1 MAFDNIHNYYE
12 KLVSNEIQKKVQ
24 DDVLENNEDILGDI
38 ACVALNKLPAH
49 YVRHDVD
56 MAFYM
61 TAEEREEKAVKV
73 KHAIIEAID
82 FVKAHQHSKT
92 S

>member
-12 KLVSNEIQKKVQ
+12 RLVFNEIQKKVQ
-24 DDVLENNEDILGDI
+24 ANELENNEDFLGDV

-49 YVRHDVD
+49 YLRHDVD

-61 TAEEREEKAVKV
+61 TAEEKEEKAVKV
-73 KHAIIEAID
+73 KHAIVEAID
-82 FVKAHQHSKT
+82 FVKTHQHSKT

>member
-12 KLVSNEIQKKVQ
+12 KQVSNEIQKKVQ
-24 DDVLENNEDILGDI
+24 ANELENNEDFLGDI

-73 KHAIIEAID
+73 KQAVIEAID
-82 FVKAHQHSKT
+82 FVKEHQHSKT

>member
-12 KLVSNEIQKKVQ
+12 KCVANEIQRKIQ
-24 DDVLENNEDILGDI
+24 ANELENNEDFLSDI

-49 YVRHDVD
+49 YLRHDVD

-61 TAEEREEKAVKV
+61 TTEEREKKAVKV
-73 KHAIIEAID
+73 KEAVVAAID
-82 FVKAHQHSKT
+82 FVRTHQHSET

>member
-12 KLVSNEIQKKVQ
+12 KLVSTEIQKKVQ
-24 DDVLENNEDILGDI
+24 DNELENNEDFLGDI

-61 TAEEREEKAVKV
+61 TAEERDKKIVKV
-73 KHAIIEAID
+73 KDAIIAAID
-82 FVKAHQHSKT
+82 FVKTHQHSET

>member
-1 MAFDNIHNYYE
+1 MAFDSIHNYYE
-12 KLVSNEIQKKVQ
+12 KCVSNEIQKKIQ
-24 DDVLENNEDILGDI
+24 SGELENNEDFLADI

-61 TAEEREEKAVKV
+61 TAEEREKKSIKV
-73 KHAIIEAID
+73 KDAIIAAID
-82 FVKAHQHSKT
+82 FVKTHQHSER